1 MIVNGTDLRTKYGLN
16 VVWLSQTINPRTVN
30 VYNNWLDGAIDPAKY
45 KKTKY
50 TEFEIYIEMLVKSE
64 SKEDCEKLMS
74 SLMADFESGI
84 VQLDD
89 MEFLYKFDMAKEQR
103 ELNKRWL
110 YHYELT
116 LTGHAKL
123 GKPVNESF
131 TGTKYTTTIKGTAET
146 PAVLSLTSDIALGSL
161 TVEGL
166 TEDIITISN
175 VGRNTNILIDGESCV
190 ITENGEDIFDKVDLW
205 SFPRASPGDITIKLG
220 STCSAKLSYYPR
232 YI

>member
-1 MIVNGTDLRTKYGLN
+1 MIVNGTDVRTKYGFN

-30 VYNNWLDGAIDPAKY
+30 VYNNRLDGAIDPAKY

-103 ELNKRWL
+103 ELKKRWL

-146 PAVLSLTSDIALGSL
+146 PSIRIFVFLPTLEIVIISSVKPSTVRLPNAISDVKEKMVISL
-161 TVEGL
+161 
-166 TEDIITISN
+166 
-175 VGRNTNILIDGESCV
+175 
-190 ITENGEDIFDKVDLW
+190 
-205 SFPRASPGDITIKLG
+205 
-220 STCSAKLSYYPR
+220 
-232 YI
+232 